1 VSIAADPN
9 LSVNELADRFFDGV
23 LERDPLW
30 ATILGDERW
39 DDRLPDIGPE
49 GRAADQAAH
58 RETLAEA
65 QSIPADALEVE
76 QVITRDLLILVSEN
90 SIEAH
95 RQKQYQ
101 LAVDHMSGPQT
112 WPAEVAQYQRADTPE
127 RLDKLLARYA
137 AFTTTVD
144 QYVDTLSEGVRDKRT
159 AATVPVR
166 RAIEQIE
173 RMLATPVEEA
183 PSVTQAHVD
192 DRARDRLVEGTRDH
206 IYPALQALRDYLADQ
221 YEPHARKE
229 PGLYAT
235 PDGLEAYRLAIRLN
249 TTVEATPDEVHE
261 FGMSDLE
268 GIEAEKDE
276 IARRLGHADRFALA
290 KALLEDSENHTDDP
304 AALVRLAQAQTD
316 RAYEAAPRYFG
327 RLPSANCVVKAVEAF
342 REQESPPAF
351 YMPPS
356 LDGSRQGQYYI
367 NTYQPSERQLHK
379 IAAITFHEA
388 TPGHHF
394 QIGIEMELEGLPK
407 FRTLGARLAG
417 VAYVEGWG
425 LYTERL
431 ADEMGL
437 YASDAERLGM
447 LEAQSFRAA
456 RLVVD
461 SGLHAMRWDRD
472 KAIEFMRTR
481 GSLPPVD
488 AAIEVDRYT
497 VWPGQALAYK
507 VGQRVIERARASVAE
522 SMGDRFDLR
531 AFHDEVLGHGSL
543 PLNTLLREIPGW
555 VEAAVAVR

>member
-9 LSVNELADRFFDGV
+9 LSVNELADRFFEGL

-49 GRAADQAAH
+49 GRAAEQAAY

-65 QSIPADALEVE
+65 QAIPADGLEVE
-76 QVITRDLLILVSEN
+76 QVITRDLLILICEN
-90 SIEAH
+90 FIEAH

-112 WPAEVAQYQRADTPE
+112 WPAEVAQYQRVDTPE
-127 RLDKLLARYA
+127 RLDKLLARYE
-137 AFTTTVD
+137 AFRTTID
-144 QYVDTLSEGVRDKRT
+144 QYVETLAEGVRDKRT
-159 AATVPVR
+159 AASVPVR

-183 PSVTQAHVD
+183 PSVTQARVD
-192 DRARDRLVEGTRDH
+192 DRARDRLIDGTRDH
-206 IYPALQALRDYLADQ
+206 IYPALQTLRDYLAEK
-221 YEPHARKE
+221 YEQHARKQ

-249 TTVEATPDEVHE
+249 TTVEATPEEVHE

-276 IARRLGHADRFALA
+276 IARRLGHADRFALS
-290 KALLEDSENHTDDP
+290 KALLEDPDNHTDDP
-304 AALVRLAQAQTD
+304 AAIVRMAQSQTD

-327 RLPSANCVVKAVEAF
+327 RLPSANCVVKPVEAF

-437 YASDAERLGM
+437 YASEAERLGM

-472 KAIEFMRTR
+472 KAIEFMRDR

-507 VGQRVIERARASVAE
+507 VGQRVIERARAGVAE
-522 SMGDRFDLR
+522 RMGERFDLR
-531 AFHDEVLGHGSL
+531 AFHDEVLAHGSL

-555 VEAAVAVR
+555 VEAAVARS